1 MLIKQIWECYEK
13 SPMNGKEISARRKAD
28 VRKIWNEFAET
39 CEDMDANSLTATH
52 IAGWLDKRCKGRSPK
67 TYDEYLRI
75 IRQVLKATMSITRLV
90 ANPALEVPVKKKS
103 SISRKPYSQSD
114 IDKVIDTVSSGF
126 SVPYH
131 YKIPTKQG
139 MTERVVEREYVVPYA
154 DEVRL
159 TILLGAYCG
168 MRLGDAVAVDKSQY
182 SDGCLT
188 YIPSKTQV
196 SSEVE
201 VVVPVLHDE
210 LKEALEQCEGALTP
224 HLKEWHSRCASDVC
238 RLYRRIFEASGF
250 STQKECEGRR
260 TASVGGFHA
269 LRHSYITWAAERGI
283 PIDVVA
289 SCVGH
294 TSTLTT
300 RIYNHVSTARK
311 AREMARMMSIA

>member
-1 MLIKQIWECYEK
+1 MRVSEIWSAYEK
-13 SPMNGKEISARRKAD
+13 SPMNGKEISARRKQD
-28 VRKIWNEFAET
+28 VAKIWKEFATSYNGDVSEI
-39 CEDMDANSLTATH
+39 TATS
-52 IAGWLDKRCKGRSPK
+52 IAEWLEKRCRKCSPK

-75 IRQVLKATMSITRLV
+75 IRQVLKATASITGL
-90 ANPALEVPVKKKS
+90 AINPALEVPIKKKS
-103 SISRKPYSQSD
+103 SISRKPYSQEEVE
-114 IDKVIDTVSSGF
+114 KVISTVSSGF

-131 YKIPTKQG
+131 YKIPTRQG
-139 MTERVVEREYVVPYA
+139 MVEKVVDRAYTVPYA

-168 MRLGDAVAVDKSQY
+168 MRLGDAVNVDSSQY
-182 SDGCLT
+182 ADGFLT
-188 YIPSKTQV
+188 YIPQKTQV
-196 SSEVE
+196 SSGVE
-201 VVVPVLHDE
+201 VVVPVLHAE
-210 LKEALEQCEGALTP
+210 LKEALEKCKGCLTP

-238 RLYRRIFEASGF
+238 RLYRRIFEASGY
-250 STQKECEGRR
+250 STQQECEGRR

-311 AREMARMMSIA
+311 AREMTRMMSIA